1 MIRKWAFRYKY
12 STGMD
17 REIVGEVLDHLSVA
31 EDVSRIWMMLVIGER
46 GIDDGID
53 IGFGEADDLAEFTDD
68 GTAFESVVRRQ

>member
-1 MIRKWAFRYKY
+1 
-12 STGMD
+12 MD

-53 IGFGEADDLAEFTDD
+53 IGFGRPTTLPSSRMMERPLKVLYVASNA
-68 GTAFESVVRRQ
+68 V